1 MSKVEKEHP
10 MRIQPFIACAAL
22 GVALAATAQPAL
34 PASAETARPVATS
47 DIEAETARM
56 ARRYGLSVE
65 QAEKVRAIL
74 TEYARKAELIDRQQL
89 TPEETSSR
97 LKSLK
102 DEESS
107 WLSIVLGP
115 EQRRQFRLDPR
126 S

>member
-1 MSKVEKEHP
+1 

-22 GVALAATAQPAL
+22 GVALAAAAPHATAQPAL
-34 PASAETARPVATS
+34 PASTETARPVATS

-56 ARRYGLSVE
+56 ARRYGLSAE

-74 TEYARKAELIDRQQL
+74 TEYARKAEQVARQQL
-89 TPEETSSR
+89 TPDEISSR

-107 WLSIVLGP
+107 WLSIVLGT